1 MSVQIGVTA
10 HDFTDPTGLLSD
22 CHRRIEMFL
31 GSLAAVA
38 KIIDQP
44 PSEEVRRVLDSAL
57 HYFSQAAPKH
67 TADEEE
73 SLFPRLR
80 QVRNPEVGAA
90 FSKLDQLEEQHRW
103 AGPLHD
109 EVERIG
115 ARYLLEGSLSSREVD
130 GFRTAIRDLQS
141 MYERHIDMEDKVV
154 FPLAARML
162 TDEDKS
168 AIAGEMAARRQ
179 VKLASIGT
187 IPRASR

>member
-1 MSVQIGVTA
+1 M
-10 HDFTDPTGLLSD
+10 
-22 CHRRIEMFL
+22 
-31 GSLAAVA
+31 
-38 KIIDQP
+38 
-44 PSEEVRRVLDSAL
+44 LDSAL